1 MSDQGDLRLNELNR
15 YRKTSGKLAL
25 EVHSHCE
32 VPAGC
37 GGAVL
42 RWRRPGADIG
52 FWSWT
57 YVRGTSHGP
66 WIDGKSMP
74 EQRTTVSPGKH
85 VLSLIVDPPG
95 PGGFLLF
102 SASLNPHI
110 ATALRPEALSQANG
124 QWRATPQRPPDDWQ
138 LPGFDDSGFQPLI
151 ELPVPAPSGNDK
163 WRWETLQKR
172 SKGLGLPSAAPR
184 VWVRWTFHLDLK
196 GFS

>member
-110 ATALRPEALSQANG
+110 AT
-124 QWRATPQRPPDDWQ
+124 
-138 LPGFDDSGFQPLI
+138 
-151 ELPVPAPSGNDK
+151 
-163 WRWETLQKR
+163 
-172 SKGLGLPSAAPR
+172 
-184 VWVRWTFHLDLK
+184 
-196 GFS
+196 